1 MRSTKRNQ
9 AGFTLVELLVVIGIL
24 GVLSGVT
31 VVGVDVVRT
40 KAEQS
45 ACKADAQNLDT
56 AEAAAITEGG
66 AYLDEAGLRRCR
78 SPSRRVGAPR
88 CGADRGRLR
97 ARARG

>member
-56 AEAAAITEGG
+56 AEAADEIERRVRARLAGG
-66 AYLDEAGLRRCR
+66 A
-78 SPSRRVGAPR
+78 
-88 CGADRGRLR
+88 
-97 ARARG
+97 